1 MYNEGRNNPH
11 LQYSV
16 DGGASWNT
24 VSTDTYSWAIHVDRD
39 QTLYLKGNNPDGW
52 SYSSTKYS
60 HFTITGDV
68 YLSGNVMG
76 LVDNGT
82 NTKFYIPCGYC
93 FYDLF
98 FESTGITSISKNFL
112 PAKNLASY
120 YYWQMFYDCSSL
132 TTVPELPATT
142 LADSC
147 YESMFQNC

>member
-16 DGGASWNT
+16 DGRASWNT
-24 VSTDTYSWAIHVDRD
+24 VSTDTYSWAIHIDRD

-52 SYSSTKYS
+52 SHSNTKYS

-82 NTKFYIPCGYC
+82 NTKFIFHAVIVFMIY
-93 FYDLF
+93 
-98 FESTGITSISKNFL
+98 FL
-112 PAKNLASY
+112 NQL
-120 YYWQMFYDCSSL
+120 
-132 TTVPELPATT
+132 E
-142 LADSC
+142 
-147 YESMFQNC
+147 